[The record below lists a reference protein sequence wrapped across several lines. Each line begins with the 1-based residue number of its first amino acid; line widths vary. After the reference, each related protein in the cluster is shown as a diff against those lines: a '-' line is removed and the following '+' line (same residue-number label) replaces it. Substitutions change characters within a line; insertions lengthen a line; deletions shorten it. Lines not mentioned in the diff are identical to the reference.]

1 MNHPMPASSPNHSVN
16 AEPASPAQSALALAT
31 VEPAPPAHLAPA
43 EVLQVFS
50 GLAAFD
56 AAQRMARALCSSTL
70 VPREYQGQQG
80 LANSLIALEIAGR
93 MRLSPLVVMQN
104 MTPIH
109 GRPTWSSK
117 FLIATVNASGRFSPL
132 RFVFDNPENPT
143 RCHAVATDKA
153 TAEVLEGETITLEL
167 ARREGWWSRKDRQ
180 GNETSKW
187 QTMTGQMLRY
197 RAAAWWANVY
207 CPEIALGLITQEEAI
222 DIEPVKAVPVDPLES
237 TRQIA
242 SPAIPSAPATPAAE
256 PWLEKGD
263 QPPAPLG
270 ATGWAKEK
278 HAAKPEV
285 GAVPQTQGP
294 PSASIYFSILEN
306 ESVAP
311 ESQKKA
317 ADRAEEPAMPAH
329 GDSAHPIPTQ
339 ASTTVCEPAELASK
353 QTPTRTKVSARSPQA
368 NPATRA
374 LEPEVA
380 VNQGGLINASKT
392 VLAPQA
398 GPVSPVAAQR
408 PGDSSRP
415 EAQVASNPK
424 ADSAAAASPIAT
436 GAFEAGLEQIPRIG
450 NPQDLEAAHGR
461 VNRQLTSGEINPAQ
475 AQTLWAALAKRRSQ
489 LTAQQ
494 TATDANGTGVQT
506 P

>member
-1 MNHPMPASSPNHSVN
+1 MPPSSPNPSSN

-167 ARREGWWSRKDRQ
+167 ARKEGWWSRKDRQ

-207 CPEIALGLITQEEAI
+207 CPEIALGLITQEEAL
-222 DIEPVKAVPVDPLES
+222 DIEPVKPIPVEPAAPS
-237 TRQIA
+237 NQGIA
-242 SPAIPSAPATPAAE
+242 PASRAAIPIAPATPAAM
-256 PWLEKGD
+256 PWLEDGSQTQAVTET
-263 QPPAPLG
+263 QPPGQSSAPSELDVRETTAFTADPQNMPPVCG
-270 ATGWAKEK
+270 DGPAQSAEVNAGLRLQNPASPSPLAAPAPGPAP
-278 HAAKPEV
+278 AAKPPT
-285 GAVPQTQGP
+285 G
-294 PSASIYFSILEN
+294 
-306 ESVAP
+306 
-311 ESQKKA
+311 
-317 ADRAEEPAMPAH
+317 RA
-329 GDSAHPIPTQ
+329 
-339 ASTTVCEPAELASK
+339 K
-353 QTPTRTKVSARSPQA
+353 
-368 NPATRA
+368 PATRSSQ
-374 LEPEVA
+374 PSPSPT
-380 VNQGGLINASKT
+380 GSD
-392 VLAPQA
+392 
-398 GPVSPVAAQR
+398 PVAQLQQSESPPA
-408 PGDSSRP
+408 SN
-415 EAQVASNPK
+415 AVVASE
-424 ADSAAAASPIAT
+424 AVAASPNAEPLLTDPQQETIPAGGPPTAT
-436 GAFEAGLEQIPRIG
+436 TPLAPNPFEAGLLHIPRIASL
-450 NPQDLEAAHGR
+450 QELESAAQR
-461 VNRQLTSGEINPAQ
+461 ISELVSDREINPGQ
-475 AQTLWAALAKRRSQ
+475 GQTLYAALSRQRSQ
-489 LTAQQ
+489 LEAQRPVPG
-494 TATDANGTGVQT
+494 ALA